1 MKNNKTTITVNRD
14 TLELIQIL
22 RKKQTIYDYVA
33 DMARYFYATKIHPS
47 EFANTPLSTYSLQFT
62 NQMNRIVKILRDQE
76 TLFVNSFENIL
87 SGLNQDEGKDS
98 LTNSESKRYVPVLK
112 TTSGEITAEDFAN
125 VYTNLKQLE
134 QQKLSLE
141 GKNKNYEREISRL
154 NQELTKQQNTSLS
167 ADYVISILNE
177 FSRNAKEDR
186 IDRRSMYMNK
196 ADFNKIILKI
206 QEEVIRIK
214 NINSE
219 KNEE

>member
-1 MKNNKTTITVNRD
+1 MS
-14 TLELIQIL
+14 QIWL
-22 RKKQTIYDYVA
+22 GI
-33 DMARYFYATKIHPS
+33 FYATKIHPS

-87 SGLNQDEGKDS
+87 SGLNQDEDNDN

-125 VYTNLKQLE
+125 VYTNMKQLE

-141 GKNKNYEREISRL
+141 EKNKNYEREISRL
-154 NQELTKQQNTSLS
+154 NQELIKQQNTSLS

-186 IDRRSMYMNK
+186 IDRRCMYMNK

-214 NINSE
+214 KLNMGE
-219 KNEE
+219 V